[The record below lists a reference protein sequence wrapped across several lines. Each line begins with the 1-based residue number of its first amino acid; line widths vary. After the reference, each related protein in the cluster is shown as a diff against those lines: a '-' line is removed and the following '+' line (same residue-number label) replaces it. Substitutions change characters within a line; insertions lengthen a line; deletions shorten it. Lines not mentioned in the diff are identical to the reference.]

1 MNLKFRLTLF
11 NTMIAGGLLLLF
23 SAAIY
28 GLVTITLIAQIDEQL
43 ESVWAA
49 VRQVTRVSSQ
59 GELETI
65 TEISF
70 DRSIFIQFW
79 DRNGNLEAT
88 SYSVNQLQESLNPA
102 DLNSPVPVFSD
113 NYLVGVHL
121 RVLSVPLRVGE
132 RSLGTMQIGTSMDVV
147 DRTQQELLSL
157 IGLSL
162 FIAIA
167 LAAVFNWL
175 STQSSLRSLENARN
189 AAQLIM
195 QTNDLSRRIPMS
207 NNSDDEVAQFVSAF
221 NQNLSRIERL
231 LETQR
236 RFIADVGH
244 ELRTPLTVIK
254 GNVGLMR
261 RMREFDE
268 ESLVGISDE
277 VDRLTRLV
285 GDLILLAQ
293 AEAGKL
299 PMGWD
304 PVDLT
309 TVLLEV
315 YKQMQVLA
323 ADKKMKLSIEL
334 IDPLMVCGDRD
345 RLTQVLVNLIS
356 NAIKYTPSG
365 GTVKL
370 YLRKEEQKAVFEVKD
385 SGPGIPEA
393 DLPYIFERFFRA
405 EKSRHRSKDGKGFGL
420 GLSIAYYIVTGHQ
433 GTIQVDSKVG
443 NGTTF
448 SVSLPAT
455 EGDCSRS
462 E

>member
-1 MNLKFRLTLF
+1 MNLKIRLTLF

-28 GLVTITLIAQIDEQL
+28 GLVTITLVSQIDEKL
-43 ESVWAA
+43 ENVWTAI
-49 VRQVTRVSSQ
+49 RQVTRVSSQ
-59 GELETI
+59 DELET
-65 TEISF
+65 TAEVQF
-70 DRSIFIQFW
+70 DRSVFVQYW
-79 DRNGNLEAT
+79 SRNGDLKAT
-88 SYSVNQLQESLNPA
+88 SYSVNRLEEPL
-102 DLNSPVPVFSD
+102 SPENVNIAWPVFSD
-113 NYLVGVHL
+113 SYVIGVHL
-121 RVLSVPLRVGE
+121 RVLSVPLKVSD
-132 RSLGTMQIGTSMDVV
+132 RSIGTMQIGTSMEVV
-147 DRTQQELLSL
+147 DRTQQDLLRL
-157 IGLSL
+157 IGVSL
-162 FIAIA
+162 VVGIGM
-167 LAAVFNWL
+167 AAAFNWV
-175 STQSSLRSLENARN
+175 STQGALRPLENARN

-195 QTNDLSRRIPMS
+195 QSNDLSRRIPQTS
-207 NNSDDEVAQFVSAF
+207 TVNDEVGQLVSAF

-268 ESLVGISDE
+268 ESLVGITDE

-285 GDLILLAQ
+285 NDLILLAQ

-315 YKQMQVLA
+315 YKQMSFLA
-323 ADKKMKLSIEL
+323 ADKKMKLSLVEIE
-334 IDPLMVCGDRD
+334 PVMVCGDRD

-356 NAIKYTPSG
+356 NAIKYTPAG
-365 GTVKL
+365 GSVRLNLQQEDKSV
-370 YLRKEEQKAVFEVKD
+370 VFEVSD
-385 SGPGIPEA
+385 TGPGIPEA

-405 EKSRHRSKDGKGFGL
+405 EKSRQRSRDGKGYGL
-420 GLSIAYYIVTGHQ
+420 GLSIAYYIINGHH
-433 GTIQVDSKVG
+433 GTIQVESKVG
-443 NGTTF
+443 QGTTF
-448 SVSLPAT
+448 RVVLPHT
-455 EGDCSRS
+455 DGDCSS
-462 E
+462 QT